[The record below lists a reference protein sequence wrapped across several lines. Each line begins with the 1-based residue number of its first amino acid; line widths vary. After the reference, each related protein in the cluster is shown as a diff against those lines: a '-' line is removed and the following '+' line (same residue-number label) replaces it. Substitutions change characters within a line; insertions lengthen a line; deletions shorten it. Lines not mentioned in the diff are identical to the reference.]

1 MFQAHLAMAGNQ
13 TQEKFEDTKGVIR
26 SNKPKEDRQ
35 HNGKKKK
42 QRSTKHHTEI
52 KDGVTRTQLKTG
64 E

>member
-35 HNGKKKK
+35 HNGKKKNNDL
-42 QRSTKHHTEI
+42 QNT
-52 KDGVTRTQLKTG
+52 TQKLKM